1 MNAQDRHV
9 GAVALAAKTH
19 LVGEQRPSAA
29 MRFIKGGRR
38 WRRPCRR
45 RNGQARRPC
54 RGSLGVFRGGHVL
67 VGVGAGG
74 DGAQEEVAAR
84 FGERAIADRSEASFA
99 GWRHDHEARWAGEED
114 VELALRELKELVDGA
129 ALAVGQ
135 LECDDLVDLGGG
147 VVAQRQRRAGGD
159 PVGEVCEGVVDGTD
173 LDRLLYTISCLHR
186 MTVSLARDGVWPRR
200 DVGPRPRPATVPRR
214 GLLRS
219 AGPRPRPR
227 PQNAYYVCLPV
238 VHTRGHRPP
247 LRPSSIGTWRSSP
260 SRRPWTACGR
270 THAGCPVAGAGAD
283 RAAAPHPCEPHA
295 ELCRA
300 GVPGPEC
307 GAAGQGRVDQCYA
320 GTRRGRCPLAR
331 LGSRSVP

>member
-1 MNAQDRHV
+1 M
-9 GAVALAAKTH
+9 
-19 LVGEQRPSAA
+19 
-29 MRFIKGGRR
+29 MRFIKGRR
-38 WRRPCRR
+38 RCRRPCRR

-54 RGSLGVFRGGHVL
+54 RGSLG
-67 VGVGAGG
+67 
-74 DGAQEEVAAR
+74 
-84 FGERAIADRSEASFA
+84 AIADRSEASFA
-99 GWRHDHEARWAGEED
+99 GWRNDHEVWWAGEKD
-114 VELALRELKELVDGA
+114 VKLALRELTELVDGA

-219 AGPRPRPR
+219 AGPCPRPR

-307 GAAGQGRVDQCYA
+307 GAAGQGRVDQCHA